1 MMELARITQELQH
14 LEQQSDVLESQ
25 MKSEATEYQTQ
36 SERGLTIEAMLGWQS
51 RLDARR
57 TALRQAQETI
67 GRLTTAWSTVQAH
80 LIEATQ
86 DRKVIDRLAERREE
100 ACEAESQRRE
110 QCAMDEAASRLW
122 ANAEKGGR

>member
-1 MMELARITQELQH
+1 MMELARITQELQR

-25 MKSEATEYQTQ
+25 MKSEAAEYQAQ

-67 GRLTTAWSTVQAH
+67 GGLTTAWSTVQAR
-80 LIEATQ
+80 LIEVTQ
-86 DRKVIDRLAERREE
+86 DRKVIDRLAERRKET
-100 ACEAESQRRE
+100 CEAESQRRE
-110 QCAMDEAASRLW
+110 QYAMDEAASRLW
-122 ANAEKGGR
+122 GNTEKDGR